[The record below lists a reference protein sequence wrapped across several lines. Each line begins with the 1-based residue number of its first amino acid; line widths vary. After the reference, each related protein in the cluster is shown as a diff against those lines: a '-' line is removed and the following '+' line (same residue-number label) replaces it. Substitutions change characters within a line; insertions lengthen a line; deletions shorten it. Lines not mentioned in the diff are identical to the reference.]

1 MAAASGS
8 KHHLAKLDEKKV
20 RAIRAACAAA
30 KAKNE
35 RNPLGELAAKYG
47 ISTSTVAAVANGR
60 TWAHVL

>member
-20 RAIRAACAAA
+20 KAIRAACAAA
-30 KAKNE
+30 KAKGA

-47 ISTSTVAAVANGR
+47 ISTSTVANVVHGR
-60 TWAHVL
+60 TWAHVK

>member
-1 MAAASGS
+1 MAANTGS

-20 RAIRAACAAA
+20 RAIRAACS
-30 KAKNE
+30 KAQAEGK

-60 TWAHVL
+60 TWAHVQ